1 LPIKKT
7 TKQKLLQAITNEKDK
22 IVIPDIVPQDQE
34 LRNAYQIAR
43 ILDQY
48 LPDYFSRVN
57 KPLTLTEIEQKI
69 DKILVKFKQEV
80 LFALSQEKDKFRKEI
95 RENKTTFKNI
105 FEFAGCENLYL
116 SNLYTR
122 FISENMGHKL
132 EDIAGIANNVIL
144 PDKEL
149 GIKIKGIDLI
159 IFHRNII
166 KYAQLKTKKDT
177 LTGSQSSRSIN
188 ELKIHPN
195 AIFVAAL
202 DMGDS
207 WTLSKKECK
216 KYNIQRL
223 AGESFWCL
231 INLDYTVILDKLAKV
246 LKEIDQELY
255 D

>member
-1 LPIKKT
+1 MPINQA
-7 TKQKLLQAITNEKDK
+7 TKQNLLQVITNEKDK
-22 IVIPDIVPQDQE
+22 IVIPDIIPQDQE

-43 ILDQY
+43 ILDKY

-95 RENKTTFKNI
+95 KENKTTFRNI

-132 EDIAGIANNVIL
+132 ENIAGIANNVFI

-149 GIKIKGIDLI
+149 DIKIKGIDLI
-159 IFHRNII
+159 IVHEEKI
-166 KYAQLKTKKDT
+166 KYTQLKTKKDT

-188 ELKIHPN
+188 ELKIHPFS
-195 AIFVAAL
+195 IFAVAL
-202 DMGDS
+202 DMGNS
-207 WTLSKKECK
+207 WTINKASCE
-216 KYNIQRL
+216 KYHIERL
-223 AGESFWCL
+223 AGESFWSL
-231 INLDYTVILDKLAKV
+231 LNLDYNLILNKLAKTIR
-246 LKEIDQELY
+246 EIDKELY
-255 D
+255 

>member
-1 LPIKKT
+1 MPINKT
-7 TKQKLLQAITNEKDK
+7 TKQNLLQAITNEKDK
-22 IVIPDIVPQDQE
+22 IVIPDIIPQDQE

-48 LPDYFSRVN
+48 LPDYFRRVN

-69 DKILVKFKQEV
+69 DQILLKFKQEV

-95 RENKTTFKNI
+95 QENKTTFKNI

-132 EDIAGIANNVIL
+132 EDIAGIVNNVFL

-149 GIKIKGIDLI
+149 DITIKGIDLI
-159 IFHRNII
+159 IFHEEKI
-166 KYAQLKTKKDT
+166 KYTQLKTKKDT

-188 ELKIHPN
+188 ELKIHPFS
-195 AIFVAAL
+195 IFAVAL
-202 DMGDS
+202 DMGNS
-207 WTLSKKECK
+207 WTINKASCE
-216 KYNIQRL
+216 KYQIERL
-223 AGESFWCL
+223 AGESFWSL
-231 INLDYTVILDKLAKV
+231 LNLDYNLILNKLAKTIR
-246 LKEIDQELY
+246 EIDKELY
-255 D
+255 

>member
-1 LPIKKT
+1 MSISET
-7 TKQKLLQAITNEKDK
+7 TKQNLLQQISDHQHTIN
-22 IVIPDIVPQDQE
+22 IPDIVPKDDE

-43 ILDQY
+43 ILDNH
-48 LPDYFSRVN
+48 LPNYFNSN
-57 KPLTLTEIEQKI
+57 NQKLTISEIEEEI
-69 DKILVKFKQEV
+69 DEILIKFKQEI
-80 LFALSQEKDKFRKEI
+80 LKGLSQEKDNFRQEI
-95 RENKTTFKNI
+95 KKNKTSFKNI

-159 IFHRNII
+159 IFHQNII

-207 WTLSKKECK
+207 WTLSKKKCE

-223 AGESFWCL
+223 AGKDFWSL
-231 INLDYTVILDKLAKV
+231 INLDYALILDKLAKV
-246 LKEIDQELY
+246 IKEIDQELY
-255 D
+255 E